1 MNEDAA
7 DALLKDLEE
16 PPPYAVIVLV
26 ADELGPLPET
36 IRSRCQH
43 VPFRRL
49 SERAVRDVIES
60 RDPELA
66 PSKVTALA
74 RVAGGRLDR
83 VERLLDP
90 ASSGRRDALLELARD
105 VYRDPAFEPAE
116 AAARILEAAAEC
128 GAEARSKAETDLERL
143 DLTQRDAD
151 QRLRRAQRGA
161 EREELLASLE
171 ELAAWFRDLVVSQPA
186 PRAPR
191 STPTGSP
198 SSARTR
204 RSTGSPERSGPCEV
218 VRQVWRELEEFNLN
232 PELALEA
239 LFVRLRRELGTNL
252 VYES

>member
-1 MNEDAA
+1 V
-7 DALLKDLEE
+7 L
-16 PPPYAVIVLV
+16 VLV
-26 ADELGPLPET
+26 ANELGPLPET

-43 VPFRRL
+43 IPFRRL
-49 SERAVRDVIES
+49 SERAVREEIES
-60 RDPELA
+60 RDSELA

-83 VERLLDP
+83 VDRLLDP
-90 ASSGRRDALLELARD
+90 ASSKRRDALLELARD
-105 VYRDPAFEPAE
+105 VYRDPDFQPID
-116 AAARILEAAAEC
+116 AAGRILEAAAEC
-128 GAEARSKAETDLERL
+128 GAEARTAAEEELERL

-171 ELAAWFRDLVVSQPA
+171 ELAAWYRDLVVVATGAESA
-186 PRAPR
+186 AIHSDRTAELGEDATLERLAGAERA
-191 STPTGSP
+191 
-198 SSARTR
+198 
-204 RSTGSPERSGPCEV
+204 CEV

-239 LFVRLRRELGTNL
+239 LFVRLRRELGANL